1 MTLRP
6 PFYGFSFPYNRYN
19 YHNMYKNSSPQK
31 KVEKT
36 IERNIDEN
44 NQCNRKEETEPY
56 FFDLFGIH
64 LYFDDILLICLIFF
78 LYNEGV
84 KDEGLFMALILL
96 LLT

>member
-1 MTLRP
+1 MAFRF
-6 PFYGFSFPYNRYN
+6 PFYGFPFSYNRYN
-19 YHNMYKNSSPQK
+19 YYNFRKPPVNSYNHNSSDVK
-31 KVEKT
+31 EKVSNKEKN
-36 IERNIDEN
+36 EKDE
-44 NQCNRKEETEPY
+44 Y

-84 KDEGLFMALILL
+84 KDDGLFMTLILL